1 MPVLVLYVIQLN
13 AYISTAQP
21 TIAGMNSSVPNNTII
36 LSRRG
41 LGPTSVNIYCTANGT
56 ASSVTYQW
64 TLNGGA
70 VPGSYQSMINGV
82 GWLHISPVTP
92 AHGGTYR
99 CTTSNRVGYDFRELT
114 LTVIGRPFCLMQTVS

>member
-1 MPVLVLYVIQLN
+1 MVIMASSNLSFSHLV
-13 AYISTAQP
+13 P
-21 TIAGMNSSVPNNTII
+21 PII
-36 LSRRG
+36 LG
-41 LGPTSVNIYCTANGT
+41 LTSSAPNASNKIIRPRTGSVSVNISCAVNRT
-56 ASSVTYQW
+56 ASPVTFQW

-99 CTTSNRVGYDFRELT
+99 CSTSNRVGNDFRELT
-114 LTVIGRPFCLMQTVS
+114 LTVVGRYMVALNGLW